1 MVTGILE
8 NSHTTVESSDV
19 MVGVEDMFALRQVA
33 SAVKGLEGTKLCC
46 QSKGGLP
53 KPAGTLSPG
62 VTSFLHVPF
71 PPLLS
76 TSEVITK
83 ELREELVNMGFSRVP
98 VYEGSKANILGFFH
112 VRESDGAGLALLVSG

>member
-1 MVTGILE
+1 M
-8 NSHTTVESSDV
+8 N
-19 MVGVEDMFALRQVA
+19 
-33 SAVKGLEGTKLCC
+33 
-46 QSKGGLP
+46 
-53 KPAGTLSPG
+53 
-62 VTSFLHVPF
+62 SFLHVPF

-112 VRESDGAGLALLVSG
+112 VRESDGQLALLVSG